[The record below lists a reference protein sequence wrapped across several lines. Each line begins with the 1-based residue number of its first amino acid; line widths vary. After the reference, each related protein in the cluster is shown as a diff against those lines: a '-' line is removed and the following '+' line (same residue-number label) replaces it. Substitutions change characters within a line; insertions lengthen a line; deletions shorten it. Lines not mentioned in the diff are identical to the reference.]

1 MCSGFWFSFRVGF
14 WADVDVRCIL
24 YYTII
29 YYIITIIIHILL
41 YIIHIH
47 IHIHI
52 LLLYIIL
59 SYTLLFFLTLPLPYL
74 PFSSDLSSSS
84 FLSSSSPFNIHS
96 IRVGTYITLFIFY
109 QYSIIPNI
117 WPRMFYRSGWL
128 RCVVRICIGFGLCFV
143 LVF

>member
-1 MCSGFWFSFRVGF
+1 MCLIVCGVYVLSWCSGLAFEGLAFVLAFELVLTLG
-14 WADVDVRCIL
+14 VYYIIYYTII

-29 YYIITIIIHILL
+29 YYIILL

-96 IRVGTYITLFIFY
+96 IRVGTYIYLLISRSPINNSDPACFI
-109 QYSIIPNI
+109 
-117 WPRMFYRSGWL
+117 G
-128 RCVVRICIGFGLCFV
+128 VDG
-143 LVF
+143 